1 MSNNDDYILTTLKI
15 LIIGES
21 GVGKSCLLLR
31 FTDDTFHTEMPAT
44 IGVDFKVKQLE
55 VDENRVKLA
64 IWIIGRIIFNLSFFL
79 LPSTYVLSFFWVSG
93 AHGAILVYDVCN
105 RNSFQQLDRWI
116 AELNTFST
124 KLNIIKMLVGN
135 KIDCQDSR
143 EITREEGAKFARKYS
158 MLFIETSART
168 REGVQIA
175 FEELVQKILQTPSLW
190 QNEQISKRNTI
201 YLDDN
206 ENFNQFSQGCY
217 C

>member
-64 IWIIGRIIFNLSFFL
+64 IWDTAGHERFRTLV
-79 LPSTYVLSFFWVSG
+79 PAYYRG

-116 AELNTFST
+116 AELDTFST

>member
-1 MSNNDDYILTTLKI
+1 MMSSNDDHIFTTLKI

-31 FTDDTFHTEMPAT
+31 FTDDRFNTEMSAT

-55 VDENRVKLA
+55 VDGNQVKLA
-64 IWIIGRIIFNLSFFL
+64 IWDTAGHERFRTLV
-79 LPSTYVLSFFWVSG
+79 PAYYRG

-105 RNSFQQLDRWI
+105 RDSFQQLDRWI
-116 AELNTFST
+116 AELDTFST

-135 KIDCQDSR
+135 KIDCENSR
-143 EITREEGAKFARKYS
+143 EVTRDEGAKFARKYS

-175 FEELVQKILQTPSLW
+175 FEELVQNILQTPSLW
-190 QNEQISKRNTI
+190 RNEQMSKRNTI
-201 YLDDN
+201 YLNDDKNSN
-206 ENFNQFSQGCY
+206 ESLQRCY

>member
-64 IWIIGRIIFNLSFFL
+64 IWDTAGHERFRTLV
-79 LPSTYVLSFFWVSG
+79 PAYYRG

-206 ENFNQFSQGCY
+206 ENFNQFSQRCY